1 MIMENTRLSGVS
13 AAEAAVL
20 GRYKRVCVVLQYDGP
35 KLDKHKLTDVVRGLE
50 GRHAAAKRQ
59 YSLRMVSGEESLAL
73 SGFEHNAVT
82 PLGMATPMPLLVS
95 ERLRGLAD
103 GTAWLGGGEPDLKL
117 RVDIRQFVASMQTA
131 WPEVPVVFADVVG
144 PERET

>member
-1 MIMENTRLSGVS
+1 MRRHASHSHLASRLHAIACRLTASNEIGGGVS
-13 AAEAAVL
+13 VAVVRDGKTLAAVAA
-20 GRYKRVCVVLQYDGP
+20 GFC
-35 KLDKHKLTDVVRGLE
+35 
-50 GRHAAAKRQ
+50 AAADPRP
-59 YSLRMVSGEESLAL
+59 
-73 SGFEHNAVT
+73 VT
-82 PLGMATPMPLLVS
+82 MATPMPLLVS